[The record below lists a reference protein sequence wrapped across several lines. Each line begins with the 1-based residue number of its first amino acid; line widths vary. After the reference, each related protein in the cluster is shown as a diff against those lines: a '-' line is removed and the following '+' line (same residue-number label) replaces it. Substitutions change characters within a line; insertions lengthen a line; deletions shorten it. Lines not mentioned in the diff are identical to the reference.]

1 MKSLVRPSRPWNT
14 TNDYAQIVTTNFPSS
29 IPRRRIIN
37 DDSEDDVYEPTK
49 ETSKNSDDEV
59 EFVRSRTV
67 EERNAEGF
75 KNAIVV
81 DE

>member
-1 MKSLVRPSRPWNT
+1 LIQ
-14 TNDYAQIVTTNFPSS
+14 YS
-29 IPRRRIIN
+29 IQNLNLSGLRDFFFVN
-37 DDSEDDVYEPTK
+37 DDSDSEDEVYVPAK
-49 ETSKNSDDEV
+49 ETSKDSDDEV

-75 KNAIVV
+75 KNAIVI